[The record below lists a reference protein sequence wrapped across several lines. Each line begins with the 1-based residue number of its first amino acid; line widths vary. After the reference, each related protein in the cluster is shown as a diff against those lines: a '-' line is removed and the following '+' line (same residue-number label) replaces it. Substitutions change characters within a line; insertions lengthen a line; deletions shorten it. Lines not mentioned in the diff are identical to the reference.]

1 MDAVP
6 LPPNK
11 EIVMKQTAKDRVY
24 GPVDFKIIA
33 YSPGEFN
40 RHGRLCFWLGVIV
53 GITLSTVIYFI
64 I

>member
-1 MDAVP
+1 
-6 LPPNK
+6 
-11 EIVMKQTAKDRVY
+11 MKQTAKDRVY